1 MIDDTKIRDY
11 IISPNLSGEDL
22 TQEVAGVDQLGNRT
36 DISVIEE
43 RPLTIFLN
51 NQEIVTAMYAEII
64 AQKDKTINQ
73 TDHGSDNLT
82 AAGLVDGDKVYC
94 IPRYSGANG
103 FKRQRQEEKLR
114 IAVSKRKGLAAAD
127 TNASY
132 YRAVNTKTKTNLPT
146 LYTPGNNDSGNLVD
160 NANSGGL
167 VNGRPWT

>member
-1 MIDDTKIRDY
+1 MATIKCKGLT
-11 IISPNLSGEDL
+11 GVEFDL
-22 TQEVAGVDQLGNRT
+22 TVTMGSTTMDG
-36 DISVIEE
+36 
-43 RPLTIFLN
+43 LTALAQAVEG
-51 NQEIVTAMYAEII
+51 QEIVTAMYAEII